1 MDSGCYDILLHISY
15 IINRVLC
22 RFLPGGS
29 MRLSKKTEYA
39 LRALI
44 YAARFPEGTTFQ
56 IRDLAE
62 KNGIPKKFLELI
74 LLELKNA
81 GVLSSRRGVGGG
93 YLLAR
98 RPETIRA
105 EEIVEVFEGPVM
117 AAEPEKGSAK
127 ASREEPSPAVAR
139 LVAEASGAMAA
150 VLSRWTLA
158 DLVREEDDAAERRR
172 RNVMYFI

>member
-1 MDSGCYDILLHISY
+1 
-15 IINRVLC
+15 
-22 RFLPGGS
+22 

-39 LRALI
+39 LRALV
-44 YAARFPEGTTFQ
+44 YVARFPEGTTFQ

-74 LLELKNA
+74 LLDLKKA
-81 GVLSSRRGVGGG
+81 GILSSRRGVGGG

-98 RPETIRA
+98 PPETIRGG
-105 EEIVEVFEGPVM
+105 EIIEVFEGPLV
-117 AAEPEKGSAK
+117 AGEGKR
-127 ASREEPSPAVAR
+127 ASPRAPGRETSGAVGR
-139 LVAEASGAMAA
+139 MVAEASRAA
-150 VLSRWTLA
+150 EEVLSRWTLA

>member
-1 MDSGCYDILLHISY
+1 
-15 IINRVLC
+15 
-22 RFLPGGS
+22 

-44 YAARFPEGTTFQ
+44 YAARFPEGTSFQ

-81 GVLSSRRGVGGG
+81 GMLSSRRGVGGG

-98 RPETIRA
+98 RPDSIRSS
-105 EEIVEVFEGPVM
+105 EIIEVFEGPMGARDRRKVSGRG
-117 AAEPEKGSAK
+117 EKD
-127 ASREEPSPAVAR
+127 ASSPAVSR
-139 LVAEASGAMAA
+139 LVEEASAA
-150 VLSRWTLA
+150 AAAIFSRSTVA
-158 DLVREEDDAAERRR
+158 DLVREEEEATQRRR
-172 RNVMYFI
+172 GNLTYVI

>member
-1 MDSGCYDILLHISY
+1 
-15 IINRVLC
+15 
-22 RFLPGGS
+22 

-44 YAARFPEGTTFQ
+44 YAARFPERTTFQ

-81 GVLSSRRGVGGG
+81 GILRSRRGVGGG

-98 RPETIRA
+98 RPESIRST
-105 EEIVEVFEGPVM
+105 EIIQAVEGSLAPRR
-117 AAEPEKGSAK
+117 PGKGAGK
-127 ASREEPSPAVAR
+127 AGEEPASPAVAR
-139 LVAEASGAMAA
+139 LEEEASAA
-150 VLSRWTLA
+150 VLSVF
-158 DLVREEDDAAERRR
+158 D
-172 RNVMYFI
+172 

>member
-1 MDSGCYDILLHISY
+1 
-15 IINRVLC
+15 
-22 RFLPGGS
+22 

-81 GVLSSRRGVGGG
+81 GMLSSRRGVGGG

-98 RPETIRA
+98 RPDSIRST
-105 EEIVEVFEGPVM
+105 EIVEVFEGPM
-117 AAEPEKGSAK
+117 AGRGWKKVRGKKEEKD
-127 ASREEPSPAVAR
+127 ASTAVSR
-139 LVAEASGAMAA
+139 LVEEVSEAATA
-150 VLSRWTLA
+150 VFSRWTLA
-158 DLVREEDDAAERRR
+158 DLVREEDEATERRR

>member
-1 MDSGCYDILLHISY
+1 
-15 IINRVLC
+15 
-22 RFLPGGS
+22 

-44 YAARFPEGTTFQ
+44 YAARFPEGTSFQ

-81 GVLSSRRGVGGG
+81 GVLASRRGVGGG

-98 RPETIRA
+98 RPDSIRSS
-105 EEIVEVFEGPVM
+105 EIVEVFEGPM
-117 AAEPEKGSAK
+117 ARRGREKGPGGTETEGS
-127 ASREEPSPAVAR
+127 SPAVSR
-139 LVAEASGAMAA
+139 LVEEASAAAAA
-150 VLSRWTLA
+150 VFSRSTLA
-158 DLVREEDDAAERRR
+158 DLVREEDEAAQRR
-172 RNVMYFI
+172 RNNMMYVI

>member
-1 MDSGCYDILLHISY
+1 
-15 IINRVLC
+15 
-22 RFLPGGS
+22 

-39 LRALI
+39 FRALI

-105 EEIVEVFEGPVM
+105 VEIVEVFEGPV
-117 AAEPEKGSAK
+117 AALGQESGSGK
-127 ASREEPSPAVAR
+127 AMREDTSTAVAR
-139 LVAEASGAMAA
+139 LVAEASGALAA

-158 DLVREEDDAAERRR
+158 DLVREEDEAAERKR

>member
-1 MDSGCYDILLHISY
+1 
-15 IINRVLC
+15 
-22 RFLPGGS
+22 

-56 IRDLAE
+56 IRDIAE

-74 LLELKNA
+74 LLELKNV
-81 GVLSSRRGVGGG
+81 GILKSRRGVGGG

-98 RPETIRA
+98 RPEMIRSSEIIRTI
-105 EEIVEVFEGPVM
+105 EGPVGP
-117 AAEPEKGSAK
+117 AEA
-127 ASREEPSPAVAR
+127 EEPSPAVAR
-139 LVAEASGAMAA
+139 LVRETTEAAES
-150 VLSRWTLA
+150 VLDRWTLA
-158 DLVREEDDAAERRR
+158 DLVREEQEEAERRR

>member
-1 MDSGCYDILLHISY
+1 
-15 IINRVLC
+15 
-22 RFLPGGS
+22 

-39 LRALI
+39 LRALM

-81 GVLSSRRGVGGG
+81 GMLSSRRGVGGG

-98 RPETIRA
+98 RPDSIRSS
-105 EEIVEVFEGPVM
+105 EIVEVFEGPM
-117 AAEPEKGSAK
+117 TGGERKKTPGKEKGA
-127 ASREEPSPAVAR
+127 SPAVSR
-139 LVAEASGAMAA
+139 LVEEAAGAAAA
-150 VLSRWTLA
+150 VFSRWTLN
-158 DLVREEDDAAERRR
+158 DLVREEDEAAQRRR
-172 RNVMYFI
+172 SNVMYFI

>member
-1 MDSGCYDILLHISY
+1 
-15 IINRVLC
+15 
-22 RFLPGGS
+22 

-44 YAARFPEGTTFQ
+44 YASRFPEGTTFQ

-81 GVLSSRRGVGGG
+81 GIVRSRRGVGGG

-98 RPETIRA
+98 RPEAIRSS
-105 EEIVEVFEGPVM
+105 EVIRVIEGPV
-117 AAEPEKGSAK
+117 APADRQKEPGRGGSES
-127 ASREEPSPAVAR
+127 ASFAIAR
-139 LVAEASGAMAA
+139 LVRETAEAIET
-150 VLSRWTLA
+150 VLDRWTLA
-158 DLVREEDDAAERRR
+158 DLAREEQAEEERKRRH
-172 RNVMYFI
+172 VMYFI